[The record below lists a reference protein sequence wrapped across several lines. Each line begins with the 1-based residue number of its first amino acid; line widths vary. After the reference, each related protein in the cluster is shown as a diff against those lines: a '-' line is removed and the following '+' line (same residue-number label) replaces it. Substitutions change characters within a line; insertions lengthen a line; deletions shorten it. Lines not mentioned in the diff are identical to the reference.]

1 MNFEKIGKNAIYIDT
16 YEAEPF
22 FAAIGILTGKGPEQM
37 YEDIYG
43 ASKIAEFKRKYRFLF
58 ETFEAVKGLG
68 IEDMFDMLL
77 DVWDEDFSLRRFR
90 EHMLAIPADER
101 IFRMASWE
109 YICKAS
115 REEIKK
121 AQEDDTALDSLYSRL
136 QDNCG
141 SFLGFKSFLRENR
154 RFMKDLF
161 AFTEELDTPALKE
174 ALDRSAA
181 NSGELRQ
188 KVLEL
193 LESKDPLEVSQSLMG
208 KTFKRRGPYEVFY
221 FIPSLL
227 VPANVLRLF
236 YEDGTPHNS
245 QILICSIR
253 TPDNS
258 REKTVTALKALADET
273 RYRILELLSA
283 KGPLNGQDI
292 VAELKLAPSTI
303 SHHMTELRESG
314 LTTEESVKN
323 SKFYGVSKKKLGEL
337 LETVNK
343 DLLNGPPHMG

>member
-1 MNFEKIGKNAIYIDT
+1 MNFEKIEKNAIYIDT

-22 FAAIGILTGKGPEQM
+22 FGAIGILQGKGPEKE
-37 YEDIYG
+37 YEGIYG
-43 ASKIAEFKRKYRFLF
+43 AEEISRLHKKYRFLF
-58 ETFEAVKGLG
+58 ETYEAVKELE
-68 IEDMFDMLL
+68 IDDMFDMLL

-90 EHMLAIPADER
+90 EHMLAMPAEER
-101 IFRMASWE
+101 IFRMAPLK
-109 YICKAS
+109 YLCNATP
-115 REEIKK
+115 EEIKK
-121 AQEDDTALDSLYSRL
+121 ATEDDVVLDSLYSRV
-136 QDNCG
+136 QDRCG

-154 RFMKDLF
+154 RFMEDLF
-161 AFTEELDTPALKE
+161 AFTEELDTPALKA

-181 NSGELRQ
+181 NSRELRQ

-193 LESKDPLEVSQSLMG
+193 LGSKDPLEVSQSLMG

-221 FIPSLL
+221 FMPSLL
-227 VPANVLRLF
+227 VPSNVLRLF

-253 TPDNS
+253 TP
-258 REKTVTALKALADET
+258 ETGTEQTVAALKALADET

-303 SHHMTELRESG
+303 SHHMTELRQSG

-323 SKFYGVSKKKLGEL
+323 SKFYGVSKKRIKEILDAVG
-337 LETVNK
+337 K
-343 DLLNGPPHMG
+343 DLSDQA